1 LQSRLQRAM
10 LDQAMA
16 NTTILDVAE
25 HAGVSIKTVSRVI
38 NNAPSVRSQ
47 IRERVQRSI
56 EKLDYHPN
64 PSARGLGG
72 NRSYLLGLLYDVSCG
87 YYTTSVLAGVIE
99 TIRAAKYQVV
109 MEPCDYSAGT
119 LASDV
124 SRNIRRSRVDGVILT
139 PPLSDLQ
146 SVIAVL
152 DGHAIPY
159 VRIAP
164 GKHTDTFRSVCTNDR
179 ESCAS
184 MTEQLAVLG
193 HQRISFIIGNPSHA
207 AVLDRYRG
215 YRDGLRSCGLPLDKS
230 LVAQGFNSYDSG
242 VQCARKLLNVEA
254 SKRPTA
260 IFASNDEMAA
270 GVLAVAHSTGLG
282 VPENLSVV
290 GFEDAPL
297 ATQVWPAL
305 TTVRQPIPGMAAKA
319 AELLLGILR
328 GDPADHTKH
337 ILPSSLTFRHSTGP
351 APHRARRP
359 AARLEEQEIEPANQ
373 AQAAAP

>member
-1 LQSRLQRAM
+1 
-10 LDQAMA
+10 MA
-16 NTTILDVAE
+16 NTTITDVAA

-38 NNAPSVRSQ
+38 NNVQSVRAS

-99 TIRAAKYQVV
+99 RSRAAKYQVV
-109 MEPCDYSAGT
+109 MEPCDYNARS
-119 LASDV
+119 LVVDV
-124 SRNIRRSRVDGVILT
+124 TRNVRQSRVDGVILT
-139 PPLSDLQ
+139 PPISDLK
-146 SVIAVL
+146 SVTTVL
-152 DGHAIPY
+152 ESQAIPY

-164 GKHTDTFRSVCTNDR
+164 GKHTDTFRSVCTNDL

-184 MTEQLAVLG
+184 MTEQLAALG
-193 HQRISFIIGNPSHA
+193 HQRISFIIGNPDHA

-215 YRDGLRSCGLPLDKS
+215 YLKGLASCGLRLDKS
-230 LVAQGFNSYDSG
+230 LVAQGFNSYESG
-242 VQCARKLLNVEA
+242 VQCARKLLNVA
-254 SKRPTA
+254 ATKRPTA

-270 GVLAVAHSTGLG
+270 GVLAVAHSMGLG

-290 GFEDAPL
+290 GYDDAPL
-297 ATQVWPAL
+297 ASQVWPAL
-305 TTVRQPIPGMAAKA
+305 TTVRQPIPDMAAKA

-328 GDPADHTKH
+328 GEPADHAKH
-337 ILPSSLTFRHSTGP
+337 MLPSSLTFRHSTGP
-351 APHRARRP
+351 APNRVRHQATG
-359 AARLEEQEIEPANQ
+359 LSEQKLAH
-373 AQAAAP
+373 A